1 MSSSG
6 RADFGCRS
14 WRLHAG
20 KFAVMHLQ
28 AHACGQVIFS
38 NEATGEPLG
47 AMVLAVNDYELP
59 SGTWWKWYKHQGYS
73 LTTSWEVWDLPPTL
87 NSGRMCADPETV
99 AVLPLGGA
107 SAFWHHRPYA
117 IMALHRKKVYTSG
130 HTCRLISFLRA
141 LYLAPFK
148 HMWQQYSHRCMQ
160 GQTQAGTQHAYFKT
174 NAASASM
181 TTFR

>member
-6 RADFGCRS
+6 RADFGCHS

-47 AMVLAVNDYELP
+47 AMVLAVNDYGLP
-59 SGTWWKWYKHQGYS
+59 SGTWWAWYRHQGYS
-73 LTTSWEVWDLPPTL
+73 LVTWWEVWDLPPTL

-130 HTCRLISFLRA
+130 HTHAGLFCFCVPCTLHLSNTCGSNIHIRVCKDRHKQVLNMRIS
-141 LYLAPFK
+141 K
-148 HMWQQYSHRCMQ
+148 
-160 GQTQAGTQHAYFKT
+160 QTLQVLP
-174 NAASASM
+174 
-181 TTFR
+181 